1 MFLKVH
7 WQKFATGSK
16 MLCRFIILYIEKMG
30 ANLNTI
36 VYDCNL
42 DSQVFSLNVL
52 NVIVVIISMPTY
64 AVSISIGFIAC

>member
-1 MFLKVH
+1 
-7 WQKFATGSK
+7 
-16 MLCRFIILYIEKMG
+16 MG